1 MKDEIK
7 TKLEDITQRQLMI
20 MNDVYAICRHV
31 DHNPD
36 DMTEKEL
43 DKLSAVYEKAEAA
56 HETLV
61 DLRKKL

>member
-1 MKDEIK
+1 MRTVGRCTMGRTFRMKDEIK

-36 DMTEKEL
+36 DMTE
-43 DKLSAVYEKAEAA
+43 
-56 HETLV
+56 
-61 DLRKKL
+61 